1 MPRRRLPRAQGFDQF
16 VTVVRIIIIAAV
28 VLAAGCSRT
37 GLLYDNGAWLA
48 QRWASGLVDPNHDQR
63 QAWKDP
69 FSAWM
74 VEHRR
79 DLLPD
84 VVFLLK
90 TAETEIARGLRRD
103 RLNCLLDSI
112 DLVYRE
118 HARRAVTLATVV
130 LRDITPEQI
139 DHLADELAE
148 SAREYQEDYLAED
161 PQRRERERLA
171 RYADRIEGWIGDLS
185 TMQLAIVER
194 KVGEMP
200 DTAGDW
206 LSYRRQQQ
214 QRLLG
219 LLRAQ
224 ADEQALAQ
232 FLVAWWV
239 DFADQPPR
247 LVSKVAQVR
256 AETIDMLQML
266 DDTLSEEQRDRF
278 VGEVSDIRIDL
289 EAFVDNAAPHQLA
302 RPAIDRCT
310 KIAQLAR

>member
-1 MPRRRLPRAQGFDQF
+1 MII
-16 VTVVRIIIIAAV
+16 VRILIIAVV

-48 QRWASGLVDPNHDQR
+48 QRWASGLVDPNDDQR
-63 QAWKDP
+63 EAWKDP

-79 DLLPD
+79 DLLPE

-90 TAETEIARGLRRD
+90 TAETEIARGLHRD

-118 HARRAVTLATVV
+118 HARRAVALATVV

-148 SAREYQEDYLAED
+148 SAREYREDYLGED

-171 RYADRIEGWIGDLS
+171 RYVERIEGWIGDLS
-185 TMQLAIVER
+185 TMQMAIVER
-194 KVGEMP
+194 NVSGMP
-200 DTAGDW
+200 DAAEDW
-206 LSYRRQQQ
+206 LSYRLQQQ
-214 QRLLG
+214 QRLLD
-219 LLRAQ
+219 LLRTQ
-224 ADEQALAQ
+224 ANEQALTQ

-239 DFADQPPR
+239 DFADQPPP

-256 AETIDMLQML
+256 AETIEMLQML
-266 DDTLSEEQRDRF
+266 DGTLSEEQRERF
-278 VGEVSDIRIDL
+278 IGEVADIRVDL
-289 EAFVDNAAPHQLA
+289 EAFVENPAPNRLA
-302 RPAIDRCT
+302 RPVIDRCT
-310 KIAQLAR
+310 KLAQLAD

>member
-1 MPRRRLPRAQGFDQF
+1 MII
-16 VTVVRIIIIAAV
+16 VRILIIAAA

-48 QRWASGLVDPNHDQR
+48 QRWASGLVDPNDDQS

-79 DLLPD
+79 DLLPE

-90 TAETEIARGLRRD
+90 TAETEIARGLHRD

-148 SAREYQEDYLAED
+148 SDRDYQKEYLDEDL
-161 PQRRERERLA
+161 QRRERERLA
-171 RYADRIEGWIGDLS
+171 RYVDRIEGWLGDLS
-185 TMQLAIVER
+185 TTQLAIVER
-194 KVGEMP
+194 KVSQMP
-200 DTAGDW
+200 DTADDW

-214 QRLLG
+214 QRLLD

-224 ADEQALAQ
+224 ADQQALTQ

-239 DFADQPPR
+239 DFAEQPPQ
-247 LVSKVAQVR
+247 LVSKVAQLR
-256 AETIDMLQML
+256 YQTIEMVQAL
-266 DDTLSEEQRDRF
+266 DDTLSEEQRERF
-278 VGEVSDIRIDL
+278 IGEIADIRIDL
-289 EAFVDNAAPHQLA
+289 EDFVENPTPIQLA
-302 RPAIDRCT
+302 QAAIDRCT
-310 KIAQLAR
+310 KVAQFVN

>member
-1 MPRRRLPRAQGFDQF
+1 MII
-16 VTVVRIIIIAAV
+16 VRIVIIAAV

-48 QRWASGLVDPNHDQR
+48 QRWASGLVDPNDDQR

-79 DLLPD
+79 DLLPE

-90 TAETEIARGLRRD
+90 TAETEIARGLHRD
-103 RLNCLLDSI
+103 RLNCLLDSV

-148 SAREYQEDYLAED
+148 SDRDYQEEYLDED
-161 PQRRERERLA
+161 LQRREGQRLA
-171 RYADRIEGWIGDLS
+171 RYVDRIEGWIGDLS

-194 KVGEMP
+194 KVSGMP
-200 DTAGDW
+200 DTAEDW

-214 QRLLG
+214 QRLLD
-219 LLRAQ
+219 LLRGGQ
-224 ADEQALAQ
+224 ARERALTQ
-232 FLVAWWV
+232 FLNAWWV
-239 DFADQPPR
+239 DFADQPPH

-256 AETIDMLQML
+256 AGSIDMLHLL
-266 DDTLSEEQRDRF
+266 DGTLSEEQRNHF
-278 VGEVSDIRIDL
+278 VGEVADIRIDL
-289 EAFVDNAAPHQLA
+289 ETFVDNPAPNQFA

-310 KIAQLAR
+310 KVAQLAN

>member
-1 MPRRRLPRAQGFDQF
+1 MII
-16 VTVVRIIIIAAV
+16 VRVLIIVAT

-48 QRWASGLVDPNHDQR
+48 QQWASGLVDPNDDQR

-79 DLLPD
+79 DLLPE
-84 VVFLLK
+84 VVFLMK
-90 TAETEIARGLRRD
+90 TAETEIARGLHRD
-103 RLNCLLDSI
+103 RLKCLLDSI

-118 HARRAVTLATVV
+118 HARRAVTLATIV

-139 DHLADELAE
+139 DHLAGELAE
-148 SAREYQEDYLAED
+148 KERDYQEKYLDAD
-161 PQRRERERLA
+161 LQRRERERLA
-171 RYADRIEGWIGDLS
+171 RYVDRVEGWIGDLS
-185 TMQLAIVER
+185 TMQLTIVER
-194 KVGEMP
+194 KVSDMP
-200 DTAGDW
+200 DTAEDW

-214 QRLLG
+214 QRLLS

-224 ADEQALAQ
+224 ADQQALTQ

-239 DFADQPPR
+239 DFAEQPPR
-247 LVSKVAQVR
+247 LVSKVAQIR

-278 VGEVSDIRIDL
+278 VREIADIRIDL
-289 EAFVDNAAPHQLA
+289 EAFVDNPATHQLA
-302 RPAIDRCT
+302 RPAIDQCT
-310 KIAQLAR
+310 KVAQFAN